1 MVEIIQAKSEL
12 YKVYQLM
19 EFFITKHGFN
29 NVLVKQLIGKNEVWL
44 VNANASEFNSIRIS
58 ISSLDETFMQKSR
71 IDDYINIISKSI
83 KKDVKFLDI
92 HVSNEKVTNNE
103 IYNTVCIDTNY
114 YDGLDIEY
122 AFPLIKN
129 VIHDV
134 TNAEDELRVRIDSIN
149 YSLKARIKDR
159 TNILKA
165 KFNINVTN
173 VIIVICSLFF
183 LLNYYLT
190 KRFGSTTALIITGA
204 DYKTFTLGLKEYWR
218 LILCGFNHSG
228 FLHLLLNSYSFYII
242 GNYVERKY
250 GSLKL
255 LIILLCSI
263 LCGSLTFGILSDN
276 QLSIGLSGGIYGL
289 FIIYVIDAINMGAYR
304 SSSFLIM
311 ILINLYLNFQ
321 ANVAWQAH
329 LGGAIEGL
337 IFYYMFI
344 NEKVDYR
351 LIVLVVILLAG
362 LFYKYVSID
371 KISPLYSGTDMN
383 VVEAYNELG
392 LKSIADRTLSKL
404 YNIYK

>member
-44 VNANASEFNSIRIS
+44 VNASANEFNAIRIS

-134 TNAEDELRVRIDSIN
+134 TNAEDELRVRINSIN

-228 FLHLLLNSYSFYII
+228 FLHLLLNCYSFYII

-329 LGGAIEGL
+329 LGGAIAGL

-344 NEKVDYR
+344 NEKADYR
-351 LIVLVVILLAG
+351 LIVLVVVLLVG